1 MRIKLVCP
9 NCKESSLDFIVPFKY
24 LSGKKVLTCLHCH
37 GEFSEDKW
45 KKTEDKIYD

>member
-9 NCKESSLDFIVPFKY
+9 DCQSEF
-24 LSGKKVLTCLHCH
+24 LSYILPMRFYRGNTILTCLHCH